1 MRIALGIEYNGSR
14 FFGWQIQLQ
23 DRRTVQ
29 QELEHALTKI
39 ANEPIRV
46 TCAGRTDT
54 GVHAT
59 QQVVHFDTRAVRHDS
74 AWVLG
79 VNAHLPPDVACLW
92 SRPVADDF
100 SARFSATAR
109 QYRYIILNRQA
120 RPALLEQRLSWRH
133 GPIDHVAMHEAA
145 QSLIGEHDFSAFRSS
160 ICQAAHARRTL
171 YSVQISRHQDY
182 IYVDITANAF
192 LHHMVRNI
200 VGSLLMVGTAEKPG
214 AWIGQLLAGRDR
226 SKAGPTA
233 PAHGLYLIKVTY
245 PDHFGLPQH
254 ILYPSL

>member
-1 MRIALGIEYNGSR
+1 MRLALGIEYNGSR

-29 QELEHALTKI
+29 QELERALSKI

-46 TCAGRTDT
+46 ICAGRTDT

-59 QQVVHFDTRAVRHDS
+59 QQVVHFETTAVRPVQ

-79 VNAHLPPDVACLW
+79 VNAQLPSDVACLW
-92 SRPVADDF
+92 SCAVTDDF

-109 QYRYIILNRQA
+109 QYRYIIFNRLA
-120 RPALLEQRLSWRH
+120 RPALFDQRLHWRH
-133 GPIDHVAMHEAA
+133 GAIDHVAMHDAA
-145 QSLIGEHDFSAFRSS
+145 QVLTGAHDFSAFRSS
-160 ICQAAHARRTL
+160 ICQAAHARR
-171 YSVQISRHQDY
+171 SIHFINISRQDDY
-182 IYVDITANAF
+182 IYLDIAANAF

-200 VGSLLMVGTAEKPG
+200 VGSLLMVGTGEKPG
-214 AWIGQLLAGRDR
+214 DWIAELLAGGDR

-233 PAHGLYLIKVTY
+233 PAQGLYLVKVTY
-245 PDHFGLPQH
+245 PDSHGLPQQ
-254 ILYPSL
+254 ILYPRM